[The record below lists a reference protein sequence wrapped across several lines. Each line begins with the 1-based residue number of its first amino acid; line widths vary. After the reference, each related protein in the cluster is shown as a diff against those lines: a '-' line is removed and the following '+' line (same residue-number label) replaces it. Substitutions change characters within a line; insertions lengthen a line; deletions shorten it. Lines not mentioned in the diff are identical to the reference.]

1 MPTVPPMLSANN
13 DYPGLSAVNA
23 VIITSRVVHFLSTG
37 GCFSPA
43 GIYGR
48 FPATAGLPLQ
58 SISDARRSPASDIDQ
73 MLCRRKGLADHGRWE
88 STRGGGQRSRVL
100 TKIVDT

>member
-1 MPTVPPMLSANN
+1 MYRVRAEDFRPEDHSAHPRRAIWIVSMPTVPPMLSANN

-37 GCFSPA
+37 GCFSPG

-48 FPATAGLPLQ
+48 FPATAGLPHQ
-58 SISDARRSPASDIDQ
+58 SISDARR
-73 MLCRRKGLADHGRWE
+73 
-88 STRGGGQRSRVL
+88 
-100 TKIVDT
+100 